1 MKNKVVFITG
11 GARGL
16 GAGLA
21 QRVVTSGGKAFIVD
35 LSEKAV
41 FAQIE
46 SLGNNAAGCVADVT
60 KLGDLELALEAC
72 ATRFGKVDV
81 VVANAGILKMGSIE
95 NMDPADFDAVLKVNV
110 TGVFN
115 TIRAAIP
122 HLRDS
127 QGYLQVVSSL
137 AAAIHT
143 PLMAHYAASKAAVE
157 ALADVARQE
166 LALDGVDVG
175 CVHPTFTNTAM
186 IQETNAGV
194 LWGGHKGAFA
204 AVEPAEVIDAMFK
217 GIQKRQRKIIAPKQI
232 APLVLAPGLFHWV
245 AERIS
250 RLQGS
255 DEALKK
261 FQREERKSRKGKKQ
275 TA

>member
-1 MKNKVVFITG
+1 MRNKVVFITG

-16 GAGLA
+16 GGGLA
-21 QRVVTSGGKAFIVD
+21 ERVVAAGGKAFIVD
-35 LSEKAV
+35 MNETAV
-41 FAQIE
+41 LEHAAR
-46 SLGNNAAGCVADVT
+46 LGPNAAGCVANVC
-60 KLGDLELALEAC
+60 KLNDLELALDTC
-72 ATRFGKVDV
+72 QVRFGSIDV

-95 NMDPADFDAVLKVNV
+95 HMDPADFEAVLNVNV
-110 TGVFN
+110 HGVFN

-122 HLRDS
+122 YLRDS
-127 QGYLQVVSSL
+127 KGYLQVISSL

-143 PLMAHYAASKAAVE
+143 PLMGHYAASKAAVE

-166 LALDGVDVG
+166 LAPDGIDVG

-186 IQETNAGV
+186 IQEVNAGV

-204 AVEPAEVIDAMFK
+204 AVEPEDVIDAMFK
-217 GIQKRQRKIIAPKQI
+217 GIEKRQRKIIAPKQI

-250 RLQGS
+250 KLQGA
-255 DEALKK
+255 DEAFKK
-261 FQREERKSRKGKKQ
+261 FQQGEKKERRKKQ
-275 TA
+275 AA